1 MVAIETVNPSS
12 TASKCNPKGWQ
23 AILQTGKNTTCETN
37 APTKIEKSYLRPAL
51 FSCVVPAETEALFL
65 HDKDVATLNINAM
78 LPPYAKSFLTFLI
91 NEAIV
96 PLSDISNA
104 IAGDNEAFEKC
115 ISGYQTRLENEL
127 MTEKKKVITELTT
140 LLTPFGYGDEIQ
152 YLAKSNSNLNMNVA
166 FCNDDEDRFGENSEW
181 LGLRLYIDN
190 MPTVLEI
197 DNDTFSDTELLA
209 FHPIIEKLSINAV
222 CQPPSCQTE
231 SLTERY
237 YDESVIL
244 DFSLRLSNHQLD
256 DVLVTINQVYE
267 DNDYEELPAELLA
280 SKLSCYKISNDEITA
295 ICSFVEEYSYSPL
308 DDYVRAVRV
317 EEFYQKSLKLEDAF
331 IELEKSQ
338 IKLLEFL
345 ANAIKSPTFSDCFSE
360 FYTEG
365 LENDLDGHDPAIY
378 RSVVLSKHTYQYE
391 HFTHEAEML
400 WQDEQN
406 EALGLAPNKQ
416 GIEFLKRQQKSELLL
431 LALNL
436 FTA

>member
-1 MVAIETVNPSS
+1 M
-12 TASKCNPKGWQ
+12 
-23 AILQTGKNTTCETN
+23 QTF
-37 APTKIEKSYLRPAL
+37 PDL
-51 FSCVVPAETEALFL
+51 FQNLPVLVV
-65 HDKDVATLNINAM
+65 
-78 LPPYAKSFLTFLI
+78 
-91 NEAIV
+91 
-96 PLSDISNA
+96 
-104 IAGDNEAFEKC
+104 
-115 ISGYQTRLENEL
+115 
-127 MTEKKKVITELTT
+127 
-140 LLTPFGYGDEIQ
+140 
-152 YLAKSNSNLNMNVA
+152 
-166 FCNDDEDRFGENSEW
+166 CNDDDDRFGENSEW

-197 DNDTFSDTELLA
+197 DNDAFSDKELLT
-209 FHPIIEKLSINAV
+209 FHPIIEQLSINAL
-222 CQPPSCQTE
+222 CQPPSYQTN

-237 YDESVIL
+237 DDESVID
-244 DFSLRLSNHQLD
+244 DFFLRLSNHQLD

-267 DNDYEELPAELLA
+267 DNDYQELPAELLA
-280 SKLSCYKISNDEITA
+280 LKLNSYKISNDEIAA

-317 EEFYQKSLKLEDAF
+317 EEFYQKTPKLEDAF

-338 IKLLEFL
+338 IKLLDFL

-360 FYTEG
+360 FHTDG

-378 RSVVLSKHTYQYE
+378 RSVVLSKHSYQYE

-400 WQDEQN
+400 WQDDQN

-436 FTA
+436 FNA